1 MEANGDRLNELYPRV
16 NEVET
21 PLPRGWSPKDKFAYL
36 GLTHNNLRVHYKGC
50 YNFSERINV
59 HCDIVQ
65 VVERII
71 KTRHQLEL
79 FIVFQ
84 TLVEF
89 IILKFN

>member
-1 MEANGDRLNELYPRV
+1 MEVNGDRLNEMYPRV
-16 NEVET
+16 DEVDT

-50 YNFSERINV
+50 HSSVNASMHFNIF
-59 HCDIVQ
+59 Q
-65 VVERII
+65 VVGRII